1 MKIDLKKKS
10 LDKIHIVGGGPAGLS
25 VGYYANKLDIDVSV
39 FEASSSIGGNCKT
52 LIDGEFRYDTG
63 AHRLHDKNKSITKE
77 IKTLLGNSLK
87 RVNSP
92 SKIYYE
98 QKLYNFPIKVSDL
111 VSNLSFFI
119 IVQIIFEN
127 IFIRLRIRDSIKHF
141 RDLAYNSYGKTISE
155 MFLIPYTEKL
165 WGDDSKNLDT
175 SITGGR
181 LKELNIRSLIKD
193 MVKSGANDSDHM
205 EGIFYYPKLGFGEI
219 FNALGWSIGMDKIFL
234 NREISRI
241 NHNNEKILS
250 FVDGNGTITDVEN
263 LVFTA
268 SLNTLIE
275 SLNPPPPKKIV
286 DILNTIKFRKIMICI
301 IYLDMKN
308 FSSNA
313 SIYFSDPS
321 CPFTRIYE
329 PKNRS
334 DQMSPKEKTSI
345 VIEVPIGDRNIN
357 ESLSKDDIYDKVIKY
372 LQSEKL
378 IDEEKIIN
386 YKLVKVNDAYPI
398 ITKDSKN
405 KIEIIKN
412 YLAKF
417 KNLDLI
423 GRNATFEYLH
433 THDIMERSRILINKM
448 AS

>member
-1 MKIDLKKKS
+1 MKNDSKKKS
-10 LDKIHIVGGGPAGLS
+10 LDKIHIIGGGPAGLS
-25 VGYYANKLDIDVSV
+25 VGYYANKLDIDVRV

-63 AHRLHDKNKSITKE
+63 AHRFHDKNKSITKE
-77 IKTLLGNSLK
+77 IKMLLGNSLK
-87 RVNSP
+87 RVTSP

-98 QKLYNFPIKVSDL
+98 QKFYNFPIKVSDL
-111 VSNLSFFI
+111 VSNLSFSVI
-119 IVQIIFEN
+119 IQIIFEN
-127 IFIRLRIRDSIKHF
+127 LSIRLKRKESIKHF

-286 DILNTIKFRKIMICI
+286 DILNTIKFRKIMICV

-334 DQMSPKEKTSI
+334 DQMAPKEKTSI
-345 VIEVPIGDRNIN
+345 VIEIPMGNGNID
-357 ESLSKDDIYDKVIKY
+357 ESLSKEFIYDKVIKY

-433 THDIMERSRILINKM
+433 THNIMERSRILINKM

>member
-1 MKIDLKKKS
+1 MKIDSKKKR
-10 LDKIHIVGGGPAGLS
+10 LDKIHIIGGGPAGLS
-25 VGYYANKLDIDVSV
+25 IGYYANKLDIDVSV

-52 LIDGEFRYDTG
+52 FIDGEFRYDTG
-63 AHRLHDKNKSITKE
+63 AHRLHDKNKSITNE
-77 IKTLLGNSLK
+77 IITLLGNDLS
-87 RVNSP
+87 RVTAP

-98 QKLYNFPIKVSDL
+98 QKFYNFPIKVSDL
-111 VSNLSFFI
+111 VSKLSFSI
-119 IVQIIFEN
+119 IVQIIYEN
-127 IFIRLRIRDSIKHF
+127 ISIRLKRKESIKNF

-165 WGDDSKNLDT
+165 WGDDAQNLDT

-181 LKELNIRSLIKD
+181 LKELNLRSLIKD
-193 MVKSGANDSDHM
+193 MVKSGENDSDHM
-205 EGIFYYPKLGFGEI
+205 EGDFYYPKLGFGEI
-219 FNALGWSIGMDKIFL
+219 FNALGLKIGMDKIFL
-234 NREISRI
+234 NREINRI
-241 NHNNEKILS
+241 NHDNEKILS
-250 FVDGNGTITDVEN
+250 FVDSNGTISDVEN

-268 SLNTLIE
+268 SLNILIE
-275 SLNPPPPKKIV
+275 SLNPSPPKKIV
-286 DILNTIKFRKIMICI
+286 DILNTIKFRTIMICVM
-301 IYLDMKN
+301 YLDMKT

-313 SIYFSDPS
+313 SIYFPDPS

-378 IDEEKIIN
+378 IDKKKIIN
-386 YKLVKVNDAYPI
+386 YKLVKINDAYPI

-405 KIEIIKN
+405 KIEKIKN

-417 KNLDLI
+417 KNLNII

-433 THDIMERSRILINKM
+433 THDIMERSRNLINKM
-448 AS
+448 VS

>member
-1 MKIDLKKKS
+1 MKIDSKKKL

-25 VGYYANKLDIDVSV
+25 VGYYANKLDLDVSV
-39 FEASSSIGGNCKT
+39 FEASGSIGGNCKT

-77 IKTLLGNSLK
+77 IKTLLGNDLK
-87 RVNSP
+87 KVTSP
-92 SKIYYE
+92 SKIYYK
-98 QKLYNFPIKVSDL
+98 QKFYNFPIKVSDL

-127 IFIRLRIRDSIKHF
+127 IFIRLRRKDSIKHF

-165 WGDDSKNLDT
+165 WGDDARNLDT

-193 MVKSGANDSDHM
+193 MVMSRANDSDHM
-205 EGIFYYPKLGFGEI
+205 EGAFYYPKLGFGEI
-219 FNALGWSIGMDKIFL
+219 FNALGLRIGMDKIFL

-241 NHNNEKILS
+241 NHDNEKILS
-250 FVDGNGTITDVEN
+250 FVDSNGTITDVEN

-268 SLNTLIE
+268 SLNTLID
-275 SLNPPPPKKIV
+275 SLKPSPPKKIV
-286 DILNTIKFRKIMICI
+286 DILNTINFRTIMICVM
-301 IYLDMKN
+301 YLDMKN

-345 VIEVPIGDRNIN
+345 VIEVPMGDRNID
-357 ESLSKDDIYDKVIKY
+357 ESLSKEDIYDKVIKY

-378 IDEEKIIN
+378 IDEKKIIN

-433 THDIMERSRILINKM
+433 THDIMERSRVLINKM

>member
-1 MKIDLKKKS
+1 MEINSKKKI

-25 VGYYANKLDIDVSV
+25 VGYYATKLDIDVSV
-39 FEASSSIGGNCKT
+39 FEASEFIGGNCKT
-52 LIDGEFRYDTG
+52 LIDGDFRYDTG
-63 AHRLHDKNKSITKE
+63 AHRLHDKNKFITRE
-77 IKTLLGNSLK
+77 IKMLLGNNLK
-87 RVNSP
+87 RVTSP
-92 SKIYYE
+92 SKIYY
-98 QKLYNFPIKVSDL
+98 KKKFYNFPIKVSDL
-111 VSNLSFFI
+111 VSNLSLFI
-119 IVQIIFEN
+119 IVKIIFEN
-127 IFIRLRIRDSIKHF
+127 IFIRLRRKDSIKHF
-141 RDLAYNSYGKTISE
+141 RDLAYNSYGKTISD

-165 WGDDSKNLDT
+165 WGDDARNLDT

-181 LKELNIRSLIKD
+181 LKELNLKSLIKD
-193 MVKSGANDSDHM
+193 MVKPRTKDSEHM
-205 EGIFYYPKLGFGEI
+205 EGVFYYPKLGFGEI
-219 FNALGWSIGMDKIFL
+219 FKALGLSIGMDKIFL
-234 NREISRI
+234 NREISCI
-241 NHNNEKILS
+241 NHDNEKILS
-250 FVDGNGTITDVEN
+250 FVDSNGTIIDVEN

-275 SLNPPPPKKIV
+275 TLKPSPPKKIV
-286 DILNTIKFRKIMICI
+286 NILNEINFRTLIICI
-301 IYLDMKN
+301 MYLDMKN

-313 SIYFSDPS
+313 SIYFSDPR

-334 DQMSPKEKTSI
+334 AQMSPKEKTSI
-345 VIEVPIGDRNIN
+345 VIEVPIGERNID
-357 ESLSKDDIYDKVIKY
+357 ESLSKDDIYDKVLKY
-372 LQSEKL
+372 LQNENL
-378 IDEEKIIN
+378 IDAKKILN

-405 KIEIIKN
+405 SIEKIKN

-433 THDIMERSRILINKM
+433 THDIMERSRVLINKM